1 MITTDT
7 AFTDYL
13 NRTAWTK
20 DAPVPS
26 HTELVQLEQN
36 FMAKMGDVKGMKPQ
50 DGSYRYLYS
59 VFGKQVV
66 SRIGFLVRKK
76 DEGDT
81 TPLVKTLL
89 SSATRLREALKSLDP
104 KLYQV
109 ELKPSINRYHGERT
123 KRLKEQKAAMMKTDV
138 IPTSSD
144 QLQQEPS
151 TPLLPVEFPR
161 VLSGTQ
167 GLADFLGCGRT
178 MAFSI
183 IKSGVLKENTIQYK
197 VGQCWKFNRE
207 KLEKYLSTNPE
218 LLGKIRCKSPKNG

>member
-26 HTELVQLEQN
+26 HAELVQLEQN
-36 FMAKMGDVKGMKPQ
+36 FMAQLGEVKGMKPQ

-59 VFGKQVV
+59 VYGKQVV

-76 DEGDT
+76 DEGDAS
-81 TPLVKTLL
+81 PLVKALL

-109 ELKPSINRYHGERT
+109 ELKPTINRYHRERT
-123 KRLKEQKAAMMKTDV
+123 KRLKEQKAVMMNADV
-138 IPTSSD
+138 IPASSD
-144 QLQQEPS
+144 QLQPGPP
-151 TPLLPVEFPR
+151 TPQPPVEYPR
-161 VLSGTQ
+161 VLSSTQ

-183 IKSGVLKENTIQYK
+183 IKSGVLKADAIQYK

-207 KLEKYLSTNPE
+207 KLEKYLADNPE
-218 LLGKIRCKSPKNG
+218 ILGRIRCKKPKNG